1 MALSPSAPAARV
13 VDVLLALAADPGA
26 AMGVSAVAQ
35 ASGVNRTTCH
45 SILLA
50 LEERGWAAR
59 RADGSWRLGAG
70 MIPMGD
76 AALASLDIVEAA
88 RPELDALVRDLG
100 MEALAS
106 VVSGTE
112 IVVVA
117 HSRIDGVLA
126 NTVRMGQTLGFAPP
140 FGIVHLVGAGPS
152 AIDAWLDR
160 ATSDLS
166 ADDRDAY
173 RRAIESAEHIGWS
186 VVLDAESRRRFEAAM
201 GELAARPSSR
211 AARRRRDDVAG
222 RLEREGPSQLPWGA
236 AATSGVS
243 QISAAVIGPHGRP
256 VLAIGVHA
264 QPHQIEPAQVADI
277 GARVAL
283 AAERITRR
291 SLGTDTALR

>member
-1 MALSPSAPAARV
+1 MAVSPSAPAARV
-13 VDVLLALAADPGA
+13 VDVLVALAADPGA
-26 AMGVSAVAQ
+26 VLGVSAVAE
-35 ASGVNRTTCH
+35 AAGVNRTTCY
-45 SILLA
+45 SILLS

-59 RADGSWRLGAG
+59 RPDGSWRLGAG

-76 AALASLDIVEAA
+76 AALASLDIVEDA

-106 VVSGTE
+106 VVSGAE

-117 HSRIDGVLA
+117 HSRLGGVLA

-140 FGIVHLVGAGPS
+140 FGIVHLVGAEP
-152 AIDAWLDR
+152 AVVEAWLDR
-160 ATSDLS
+160 ATSELS
-166 ADDRDAY
+166 AADREAY
-173 RRAIESAEHIGWS
+173 RRAIEATEQLGYS

-201 GELAARPSSR
+201 GELAARPASR
-211 AARRRRDDVAG
+211 SARRRRDDVAG

-243 QISAAVIGPHGRP
+243 QISAAVVGPHGRP

-264 QPHQIEPAQVADI
+264 QPHQIEPAHVTEI

-291 SLGTDTALR
+291 SLGTEPSSC